1 VPDLQPFT
9 ICKEITM
16 SDHSSSARVS
26 LVDRTAASG
35 PARALLDQ
43 IHGAFGATPNMFRAV
58 ANSPAALQSMWAA
71 FGALGGGVVG
81 AALGEQIAVAVA
93 NRNACDYC
101 LAAHTALGRKA
112 GVSGDALAAAQSGES
127 ADPRTAAVLRF
138 ALQLVNQRGQVDAAD
153 VQALRDQGLSDEHI
167 VEVVA
172 HVALNLFTN
181 YVNVALAVPVDFPG
195 VKLRPAR

>member
-1 VPDLQPFT
+1 MTF
-9 ICKEITM
+9 KEIHTM
-16 SDHSSSARVS
+16 SANSSSVARVP
-26 LVDRTAASG
+26 LVDRTAATGSV
-35 PARALLDQ
+35 RTVLDQ

-71 FGALGGGVVG
+71 FGALGGGVIG

-112 GVSGDALAAAQSGES
+112 GVSGDDLAAAQSGES

-138 ALQLVNQRGQVDAAD
+138 ALKLVNERGQVDAAD
-153 VQALRDQGLSDEHI
+153 VQALRDHGWSDEHI
-167 VEVVA
+167 VEIVG